1 MDANVDAQQA
11 TPPAAKIDAIQSYP
25 TRTDGGDQ
33 SVAALPDLSITEQEM
48 QSKMADIKR
57 HYKKELASKD
67 REISRLEQQYKVLAA
82 DRRVEEQ
89 DQYTMG
95 YLEAELAKEK
105 KLRLA
110 AESKA
115 KEDVEAL
122 SRRHKAGV
130 DELYVIYEK
139 QLKEKW
145 QEKEDKE
152 KRRREQ
158 EAAKIRKAEEQEKK
172 KMEEEAARIREKKE
186 KEKQEMEEEAAKIR
200 DEEEKRERAKL
211 ARRNDLLFKSKELNA
226 GIQLLLNRRDD
237 GTLPLTKMTE
247 VPSKKTC
254 LDSLTE
260 LWKAHRDTIVRIL
273 PHELMSDH
281 DFALEFEVETIV
293 PARVY
298 MLALQLWGFTP
309 QEFLGT
315 GWSPKSMKRLR
326 CGLLPYEFETPLA
339 TLSVAVSDIYRI
351 LQHVTAI
358 LHAPPVAPAP
368 SPDNGNNVTA
378 SQISSVVSTSS
389 FQPAANGTQPT
400 SGVFAVQSHVP
411 TAPQASSGNS
421 APAEKICNNMVKKGF
436 CGYGNKCKFSH
447 NISAAQNAA
456 VPAWNNMSAP
466 KTPVDVVMTDVST
479 DMRASKPCNNVK
491 KFGTCK
497 RSDCPFFHPP
507 GKHTV
512 NSTFTTAASQNPGQN
527 QATTFGNGQ
536 PVPTNGKPCWNEQG
550 GNPCNKPNC
559 RFTHQLPHVSVPSQS
574 VALQAQANGDSRSTK
589 PCRAERDNGR
599 CTKPTCPY
607 MHQNFHGP
615 LTTPS
620 MGRRG
625 QANANMQNQVPAGY
639 PTPHGGMVRASAPGV
654 LYANPQ
660 YQTQQAQQEARQ
672 QALQSRRLFSQ
683 QNVFQG
689 ARGTN
694 ARNMSRSKSKSKKQ
708 GHGQLGPDGGVS
720 AFRQAGGNVFGRD
733 G

>member
-1 MDANVDAQQA
+1 
-11 TPPAAKIDAIQSYP
+11 
-25 TRTDGGDQ
+25 
-33 SVAALPDLSITEQEM
+33 
-48 QSKMADIKR
+48 
-57 HYKKELASKD
+57 
-67 REISRLEQQYKVLAA
+67 
-82 DRRVEEQ
+82 
-89 DQYTMG
+89 
-95 YLEAELAKEK
+95 
-105 KLRLA
+105 
-110 AESKA
+110 
-115 KEDVEAL
+115 
-122 SRRHKAGV
+122 
-130 DELYVIYEK
+130 
-139 QLKEKW
+139 
-145 QEKEDKE
+145 
-152 KRRREQ
+152 
-158 EAAKIRKAEEQEKK
+158 
-172 KMEEEAARIREKKE
+172 MEEEATKIREKEE
-186 KEKQEMEEEAAKIR
+186 KERQELEEEAAKIR
-200 DEEEKRERAKL
+200 DEEEKRQKSKL

-368 SPDNGNNVTA
+368 PPNHGNSVTTS
-378 SQISSVVSTSS
+378 SQQPSVVSSS
-389 FQPAANGTQPT
+389 TFQPVTNITQPT

-421 APAEKICNNMVKKGF
+421 APTEKICNNMAKKGF
-436 CGYGNKCKFSH
+436 CGFGNKCKFSH
-447 NISAAQNAA
+447 DISAAQNAA

-479 DMRASKPCNNVK
+479 DLRASKPCNNVK

-497 RSDCPFFHPP
+497 RSDCPFFHPA

-512 NSTFTTAASQNPGQN
+512 NSTLPNAVSHNPGQN
-527 QATTFGNGQ
+527 QVTTFGNGQ
-536 PVPTNGKPCWNEQG
+536 SVPTDGKPCWNEQG

-559 RFTHQLPHVSVPSQS
+559 RFTHQLPHVSVPNQS
-574 VALQAQANGDSRSTK
+574 VNIQAQANGGSKSTK
-589 PCRAERDNGR
+589 PCHAERDNGR

-615 LTTPS
+615 LTTPG

-625 QANANMQNQVPAGY
+625 QSNANMQNQVLAGY
-639 PTPHGGMVRASAPGV
+639 PTPHGGMVRATAPGV

-689 ARGTN
+689 AGGTN
-694 ARNMSRSKSKSKKQ
+694 TRNRSRSKSKSKKQ

-720 AFRQAGGNVFGRD
+720 AFRQAGGNVFGRY